1 MAYKRDKAFMTHK
14 LQLPGDSK
22 KDVTSRNIC
31 LEITFHTE
39 FQLTFKSI
47 IHLPSFYFHSPC
59 KSKSINSTKCTK
71 ICTFKRLSHLV
82 NSTTNI
88 ILIFI
93 RILALKSHGEFR
105 TLYIISMSKYIQQ
118 IPRTTENTAV

>member
-39 FQLTFKSI
+39 FQLTFRV
-47 IHLPSFYFHSPC
+47 LY
-59 KSKSINSTKCTK
+59 
-71 ICTFKRLSHLV
+71 ICPLS
-82 NSTTNI
+82 
-88 ILIFI
+88 IFI
-93 RILALKSHGEFR
+93 HPASRRVSLAQNALKFV
-105 TLYIISMSKYIQQ
+105 LLKD
-118 IPRTTENTAV
+118 